1 MEKLIIIGAGG
12 YAKSVLDSVDIYNYE
27 ISGFLDEFSDNPLHL
42 GYPILARGLNGLG
55 HPERYVY
62 FISIGNNKRRKAW
75 YDRLEKNNYR
85 VINVVDKSAI
95 VSPQAKIGNGCFVG
109 KMAIINSNA
118 TVGNNCI
125 INTKSL
131 VEHGCTVS
139 DHVNLSTNSVVN
151 GDVKIGEGSFIGSCS
166 VTIGQ
171 ISIGNWSTIGAGSV
185 VTKNIG
191 SGVTAV
197 GVPAQVIKEGAMLG

>member
-62 FISIGNNKRRKAW
+62 FISIGNNQRRKAW

-125 INTKSL
+125 INTK
-131 VEHGCTVS
+131 
-139 DHVNLSTNSVVN
+139 
-151 GDVKIGEGSFIGSCS
+151 GSFIGRCS